1 MRSFRATV
9 QHDED
14 TGYYWAEV
22 PSLPGVVT
30 QGATI
35 EELRERLQ
43 EAIALYLDVLKED
56 GQPLPPGDAEPD
68 RPMEVTVTVAA

>member
-1 MRSFRATV
+1 MRSFGATV

-14 TGYYWAEV
+14 TAYYWAEV

-35 EELRERLQ
+35 GELRGRLP
-43 EAIALYLDVLKED
+43 EAIALHLDVLKED
-56 GQPLPPGDAEPD
+56 GQPIPGDADPD

>member
-1 MRSFRATV
+1 MQSFRATV

-14 TGYYWAEV
+14 TAYYWAEV

-43 EAIALYLDVLKED
+43 EAIALHLDVLQED
-56 GQPLPPGDAEPD
+56 GQPIPGVADPD
-68 RPMEVTVTVAA
+68 RPMEVTVTIAA